1 MSTTPHPDPSDRTE
15 PLTQPIS
22 TTSGFTGSTGGSGSP
37 EATSPMG
44 VPAYSGR
51 PTSATGSTER
61 TPGGTQDADERREP
75 RVATIVWG
83 LILVAVAAGV
93 LAVAQG
99 YRIDAELALIVGLG
113 VAGLLLLAGS
123 LATAARRRRHSSDLP
138 R

>member
-1 MSTTPHPDPSDRTE
+1 MSTTPHPDPDPSDRTE
-15 PLTQPIS
+15 PLTQPIG
-22 TTSGFTGSTGGSGSP
+22 T
-37 EATSPMG
+37 
-44 VPAYSGR
+44 
-51 PTSATGSTER
+51 
-61 TPGGTQDADERREP
+61 TPGGTKDADERREP

-113 VAGLLLLAGS
+113 VAGLLLLVGS
-123 LATAARRRRHSSDLP
+123 LATAARRRRRSSGLP

>member
-1 MSTTPHPDPSDRTE
+1 MSTTPHPEPSERTE

-22 TTSGFTGSTGGSGSP
+22 TTPSSTGATGGSGSP

-44 VPAYSGR
+44 VPAYTGS
-51 PTSATGSTER
+51 PTGATGSTEH
-61 TPGGTQDADERREP
+61 TSGGTKDADERREP

-83 LILVAVAAGV
+83 LILVSVAAGV

-113 VAGLLLLAGS
+113 VAGLLLLVGS
-123 LATAARRRRHSSDLP
+123 LATAARRRRRSSDLP